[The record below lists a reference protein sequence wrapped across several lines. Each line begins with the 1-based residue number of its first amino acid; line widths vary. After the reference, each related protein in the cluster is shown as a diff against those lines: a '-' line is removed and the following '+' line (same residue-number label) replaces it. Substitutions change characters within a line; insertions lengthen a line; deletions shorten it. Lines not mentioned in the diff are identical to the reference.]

1 MREREQGA
9 SLIRIP
15 KLADRDQRSWFE
27 LTVARLGVLMDLL
40 QQYLRET
47 HDAGRLPSEAEFE
60 MFKAEPTD
68 PRPIHPLA
76 HHARYRGAGGR
87 PFSAPVQPELGSG

>member
-1 MREREQGA
+1 
-9 SLIRIP
+9 
-15 KLADRDQRSWFE
+15 
-27 LTVARLGVLMDLL
+27 MDLL

-47 HDAGRLPSEAEFE
+47 RDAGRLPSEAEFE
-60 MFKAEPTD
+60 MFKAGPTD

-87 PFSAPVQPELGSG
+87 PFSAPVQPELGPASRHAFGRLREQQQQRARARRGPEEAAVRGCR